1 MRVRLAV
8 SVLAASASF
17 FVASPMR
24 AHAEGVEGT
33 YRGSF
38 VCEKLKQGTD
48 MLRAPFDMN
57 ISGKT
62 VVFARPVFN
71 RNGTRVVGSELAT
84 GTIEDNGTLQVKSE
98 WTAAGFG
105 YQGSYNGAI
114 NGKVGTLTGTQ
125 AWKTRSGTET
135 RNCTVAFAQRS

>member
-1 MRVRLAV
+1 MRVGAL
-8 SVLAASASF
+8 LMCCAAAC
-17 FVASPMR
+17 VAAATS
-24 AHAEGVEGT
+24 AHAEGFEGT

-38 VCEKLKQGTD
+38 VCEKLKQGPD
-48 MLRAPFDMN
+48 MLRAPFDMS

-71 RNGTRVVGSELAT
+71 RNGSRVVGSELAT
-84 GTIEDNGTLQVKSE
+84 GSVEENGTLQVKSE

-105 YQGSYNGAI
+105 YQGSYSGAI

-125 AWKTRSGTET
+125 AWKTRGGTET
-135 RNCTVAFAQRS
+135 RNCTVAFAQRT